1 MNNMSTIEIK
11 DKENHYDV
19 DPETGEI
26 TNYHITET
34 TRHIRKVSNYNE
46 FIMIYLE
53 DMSSFLRLENIT
65 QVKLLSLIWRD
76 VPISKPD
83 TDEGNIITILKEDK
97 EKWGE
102 EIKVTLGTINNAI
115 SALVK
120 KNLLFLV
127 SRSRYKLNPAYFFK
141 GKSSDRSRL
150 MKIEFNY
157 QIGDISDEIAQEE
170 NIKGLSENNTVINT
184 TVREL

>member
-1 MNNMSTIEIK
+1 MNNMSTVEIK

-65 QVKLLSLIWRD
+65 QVKLLSLI
-76 VPISKPD
+76 
-83 TDEGNIITILKEDK
+83 
-97 EKWGE
+97 
-102 EIKVTLGTINNAI
+102 
-115 SALVK
+115 
-120 KNLLFLV
+120 
-127 SRSRYKLNPAYFFK
+127 
-141 GKSSDRSRL
+141 
-150 MKIEFNY
+150 
-157 QIGDISDEIAQEE
+157 
-170 NIKGLSENNTVINT
+170 
-184 TVREL
+184 